1 MCCGEVYTGRTT
13 EKRMLETKQQKVSQ
27 AESDEDIILR
37 VRQGEIA
44 AFQFIV
50 SRYERKLSLYLTHLI
65 GNRDE
70 AEDLLQDVF
79 VKAYQHLKNFDD
91 TRIFS
96 PWVYRIAHN
105 EAVNW
110 IRKRSR
116 RPIIVSWDDIV
127 EATGEQQ
134 SVESRETLEERWI
147 RRELRDDVRE
157 ALSRL
162 PEEHREVLTLRYYLD
177 KSYREIAEIIGTPMN
192 TVASRVNRAKK
203 NLLEALSG
211 KISKRK
217 KTPLQ

>member
-1 MCCGEVYTGRTT
+1 
-13 EKRMLETKQQKVSQ
+13 MLETKQQKVSQ